1 MAVSESQKM
10 AQIRYNAKTYD
21 QVLVRVKK
29 GKRDEY
35 KEEAELRGLGLMELF
50 RVAVE
55 EYIANHKVGE

>member
-1 MAVSESQKM
+1 MAVSEAQKM

-35 KEEAELRGLGLMELF
+35 RKEAELRGLGLMEFF
-50 RVAVE
+50 RQAAE
-55 EYIANHKVGE
+55 EYISNHKVE